1 MFGDKAAIQYYLE
14 MNADAPKN
22 KASIYLKNENVLI
35 ETSGLTPSKLCAVSR
50 APSTHV
56 RSTLGFELKTVSSL
70 ESILDSP
77 ALESRLLPPRRAE
90 QRRGGAGGQGEVGGG
105 GQGRGAQGGAQG
117 EAAPKAAP
125 KASKEVAKSK
135 AAKVCAL

>member
-1 MFGDKAAIQYYLE
+1 MDKDDKTLYKLMFGDKAAIQYYLE

-90 QRRGGAGGQGEVGGG
+90 QRRAQGGAGGQGEGGGG
-105 GQGRGAQGGAQG
+105 GQGRGAQGV
-117 EAAPKAAP
+117 E
-125 KASKEVAKSK
+125 
-135 AAKVCAL
+135 